1 MSIGP
6 SLMDDQAS
14 PPPEK
19 TRLQALRGVPVR
31 VLIPNLITLLVLAA
45 GLTAIRFAV
54 EGRLEHAVLAIF
66 AAAILDGLDGRVA
79 RLLKGASHF
88 GAELDSLADFISF
101 GCAPALVLYFW
112 TMQDLSTFG
121 WLAALA
127 LAFAAALRLARFN
140 VTAEDVTKPEWTKQ
154 FFTGVPA
161 PAGAL
166 LALLPINLYLTGLPK
181 FAGHALLVS
190 VYTVI
195 VAGLM
200 VSRLPTLSG
209 KGRAGPVPRDKVIP
223 LVAIVILVVVLLV
236 SHPFP
241 TMTALTLIYIAALP
255 FGLMKYKRLRAAA
268 ALQPVP
274 AIKHGPD

>member
-1 MSIGP
+1 MN
-6 SLMDDQAS
+6 AS
-14 PPPEK
+14 QPVSPPEK
-19 TRLQALRGVPVR
+19 PRLRQLRGVPVR
-31 VLIPNLITLLVLAA
+31 VLIPNMITLLVLAA

-54 EGRLEHAVLAIF
+54 EGRLEHSVLAIF

-79 RLLKGASHF
+79 RMLKGASKF

-140 VTAEDVTKPEWTKQ
+140 VMAEDLTKPEWTKQ

-161 PAGAL
+161 PAGAM
-166 LALLPINLYLTGLPK
+166 LALLPINAYLSGLPK
-181 FAGHALLVS
+181 FAGHALVVS
-190 VYTVI
+190 IFTVI

-209 KGRAGPVPRDKVIP
+209 KGRAGPVPRERVIP
-223 LVAIVILVVVLLV
+223 IIAAVILVVVLLF

-241 TMTALTLIYIAALP
+241 TMTVLALAYLAALP
-255 FGLMKYKRLRAAA
+255 FGFSRYARFRDADRAAA
-268 ALQPVP
+268 AATP
-274 AIKHGPD
+274 AAP

>member
-1 MSIGP
+1 MSE
-6 SLMDDQAS
+6 DQPA
-14 PPPEK
+14 PPVEK
-19 TRLQALRGVPVR
+19 SRLGNLRGIPVR
-31 VLIPNLITLLVLAA
+31 VLIPNLVTLLVLAA

-54 EGRLEHAVLAIF
+54 EGRLEHSVLAIF
-66 AAAILDGLDGRVA
+66 AAAVLDGLDGRIA

-127 LAFAAALRLARFN
+127 LAFASALRLARFN
-140 VTAEDVTKPEWTKQ
+140 VMLEDLTRPEWTKQ

-161 PAGAL
+161 PAGAM
-166 LALLPINLYLTGLPK
+166 LAVLPINLYLSGLPK
-181 FAGHALLVS
+181 FTGHALVVS
-190 VYTVI
+190 IYTVV

-209 KGRAGPVPRDKVIP
+209 KGKAGPVPREKVIP
-223 LVAIVILVVVLLV
+223 LVAAVILIVVLLF
-236 SHPFP
+236 SHPFQ
-241 TMTALTLIYIAALP
+241 TMAALMIGYIALLP
-255 FGLMKYKRLRAAA
+255 VGFARYARYAAA
-268 ALQPVP
+268 EKA
-274 AIKHGPD
+274 ASA